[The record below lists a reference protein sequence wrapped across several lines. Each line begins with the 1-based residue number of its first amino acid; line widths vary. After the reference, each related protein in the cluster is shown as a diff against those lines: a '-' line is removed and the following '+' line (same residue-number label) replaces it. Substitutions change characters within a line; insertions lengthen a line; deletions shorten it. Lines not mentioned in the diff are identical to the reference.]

1 MQRGFA
7 SFWFANSGRFFA
19 TICQVDRNIL
29 NRWFHLEKGADCT
42 FSAPIEWTKELC
54 SSEIQTLQLL
64 ILLSLDQVRFV
75 QISIE
80 IVAGEILE
88 TLVSS
93 SLDFERA

>member
-1 MQRGFA
+1 MDER
-7 SFWFANSGRFFA
+7 
-19 TICQVDRNIL
+19 T
-29 NRWFHLEKGADCT
+29 
-42 FSAPIEWTKELC
+42 C
-54 SSEIQTLQLL
+54 SSEIQTLRLL

-93 SLDFERA
+93 SRGFRASIARQAAASFVF